1 MKSLRLDDSTHVW
14 MKLGLVFALVAF
26 AVIARVSP
34 HPANVAPLAAIALFA
49 GAVLPRRWAV
59 VAPVIAMV
67 LSDIVI
73 GLHPLVFYTWGSFAV
88 IALASTRFL
97 SRVSIGKVL
106 GSSIA
111 ASVLFYL
118 VTNFGVWTQGQMYA
132 MSGQGLVHCYVN
144 ALPFFRA
151 TLLGDLFFSV
161 TLFGLYAL
169 AVSVNRSA
177 RVAHQQS

>member
-1 MKSLRLDDSTHVW
+1 MSSYRLSESTNIW
-14 MKLGLVFALVAF
+14 LKLALACGLVAF
-26 AVIARVSP
+26 AVFARIAP
-34 HPANVAPLAAIALFA
+34 HPANVAPLAAVALFS

-59 VAPVIAMV
+59 IVPVIAMV
-67 LSDIVI
+67 VSDLVI

-97 SRVSIGKVL
+97 SRVSISKVL
-106 GSSIA
+106 GSSVA

-118 VTNFGVWTQGQMYA
+118 VTNFGVWTQAQMYA
-132 MSGQGLVHCYVN
+132 MNGQGLVHCYIN